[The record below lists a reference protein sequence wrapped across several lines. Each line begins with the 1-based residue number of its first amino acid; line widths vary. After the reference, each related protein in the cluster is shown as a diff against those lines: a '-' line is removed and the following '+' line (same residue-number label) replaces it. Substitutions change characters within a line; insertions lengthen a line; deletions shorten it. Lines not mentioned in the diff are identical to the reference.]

1 VGIRKPVINIL
12 YWHKI
17 KIMEIKLKFSRL
29 KFKTNIKEVVKN
41 LFDFNIGTALTETVS
56 IELTNEN
63 KAFLLL
69 LKTIKKT
76 NFVLVKEYGQAE
88 LNKETDLVLIA
99 NTFEEEII
107 KFLEEEVVITK
118 EFFEDIIQFN
128 PNYLRQS
135 FLFFKNY
142 LNLLGIS
149 YPEDLNFIYFNNF
162 RKNLEEEFQEN
173 KDSYKSLIESFDN
186 PIINENKK
194 ILKQLEYNK
203 ELIKQFAEPLQQDIP
218 ESKETLKDL
227 YIEPFFE
234 IHKNTFFS
242 KEIEKTNE
250 FNELKE
256 ELSVH
261 DFLKNYY
268 FKNKKHP
275 EFLESYNLLFI
286 LGQPGQGKTSF
297 CNKLIYD
304 YLQES
309 EGLPEV
315 PIFFIKIRALVARD
329 FIDTPF
335 IEIIRHIKQ
344 NFNFQED
351 KCILVLDGLDEAYMS
366 GGLNDGDLRNLY
378 ERLKIATQSN
388 EDLKIILTS
397 RFNYLKLNDSCI
409 DRSSVIQLST
419 FDVIQIKEYSEKFRV
434 FYPNNKLVRKIEKIL
449 TDENYVHIKELLEQ
463 AVLLYFISISDI
475 DIEEKD
481 SRSAIYDKIFTSL
494 AKRSWDKNG
503 QLSYIKTDLKNNPI
517 RYEKLLREYVRNIA
531 FAIYQSPNLYIT
543 INQLLQLE
551 ATTKFI
557 NKCFDDSIEFSQDK
571 IKEISKYLLI
581 SFYFQ
586 ESKNN
591 NSSDTAIEFFHNS
604 LWEYLTAE
612 YMWEENKKVL
622 LEKDSDGDFKITS
635 KEKYFN
641 LLNELVGQKELNY
654 TTTENLIS
662 IIENEEKSKKIDVAN
677 LSKPLFNKLSED
689 DFLLEY
695 SSKTNTLTSFEKMTT
710 IFELFWVF
718 YYESNLVTT
727 NSIEMNNKTSTFLFE
742 YSDSFRYE
750 NRIINLKFISVSLSI
765 PFTAECTYEN
775 ILFNSSINNSWFGY
789 NQFNNVIFNDGL
801 FFVTFTQNKFNAF
814 RIDDCEIGKY
824 CHFDGNI
831 FTNCIFN
838 NVYVQN
844 KNWLKD
850 LSKKNKVDSKII
862 ETHKV
867 EEVLEKDRF
876 SEKKVKRYIIRY
888 TGEEDLN

>member
-1 VGIRKPVINIL
+1 
-12 YWHKI
+12 
-17 KIMEIKLKFSRL
+17 MEIKLKFSKL

-41 LFDFNIGTALTETVS
+41 LFDFNIGSALTEIIS

-76 NFVLVKEYGQAE
+76 NFELVKEYGQEE
-88 LNKETDLVLIA
+88 LNRESDLVLIA

-107 KFLEEEVVITK
+107 KFLEKEVVITK
-118 EFFEDIIQFN
+118 DFFEDVIQFN

-135 FLFFKNY
+135 YLIFKNY
-142 LNLLGIS
+142 LNLLNIA

-173 KDSYKSLIESFDN
+173 KGSYKSLIEFFDN

-194 ILKQLEYNK
+194 ILKQLEYYK
-203 ELIKQFAEPLQQDIP
+203 ELIKQFVEPLQPDIP
-218 ESKETLKDL
+218 ECNETLKDL

-234 IHKNTFFS
+234 IHKNTFFV
-242 KEIEKTNE
+242 KETEQTDE
-250 FNELKE
+250 FNKLEKELT
-256 ELSVH
+256 VH
-261 DFLKNYY
+261 TFLKNYY

-275 EFLESYNLLFI
+275 EFSENHNLLFV

-335 IEIIRHIKQ
+335 LEITKHIKQ

-366 GGLNDGDLRNLY
+366 GGLNDGDLKNLY
-378 ERLKIATQSN
+378 ERLKTTTQSN
-388 EDLKIILTS
+388 KDLKIILTS

-409 DRSSVIQLST
+409 DRSSVIQLSAL
-419 FDVIQIKEYSEKFRV
+419 DVTQIKEYSEKFKI
-434 FYPNNKLVRKIEKIL
+434 FYPNNKLVEKIDKIL
-449 TDENYVHIKELLEQ
+449 TDKNYVHIKELLEQ
-463 AVLLYFISISDI
+463 AVLLYFIAISDI
-475 DIEEKD
+475 DIEERD

-503 QLSYIKTDLKNNPI
+503 QLSYIKSDLKNNPI
-517 RYEKLLREYVRNIA
+517 RYEKLLREYIRNIA

-551 ATTKFI
+551 ATTIFI
-557 NKCFDDSIEFSQDK
+557 NKCFDDSLEFSQDK

-591 NSSDTAIEFFHNS
+591 SSSDTAIEFFHNS

-612 YMWEENKKVL
+612 YMWEENKKIL
-622 LEKDSDGDFKITS
+622 LEKDSDGDFKIIS
-635 KEKYFN
+635 LEKYFN
-641 LLNELVGQKELNY
+641 LLNGLVGQKNISFV
-654 TTTENLIS
+654 TSENLIS
-662 IIENEEKSKKIDVAN
+662 IIENEEQSKKTDIAY
-677 LSKPLFNKLSED
+677 LSKSLFNKLSD
-689 DFLLEY
+689 ADFLLEY
-695 SSKTNTLTSFEKMTT
+695 SSKTNTLTSFEKMVS

-718 YYESNLVTT
+718 YYESNLSTE
-727 NSIEMNNKTSTFLFE
+727 NIIELNEKTSSYLFVH
-742 YSDSFRYE
+742 SNIFNYE
-750 NRIINLKFISVSLSI
+750 NRLINLKFNSDIVLSI
-765 PFTAECTYEN
+765 PFTAECLYEN
-775 ILFNSSINNSWFGY
+775 ILFNSAIDNSWFGY
-789 NQFNNVIFNDGL
+789 CKFNNVVFNDNL
-801 FFVTFTQNKFNAF
+801 HFIIFTENKFDNV
-814 RIDDCEIGKY
+814 RIENCEIGEY
-824 CHFDGNI
+824 CHFISNK
-831 FTNCIFN
+831 FTNFIFN
-838 NVYVQN
+838 NVYVKN

-850 LSKKNKVDSKII
+850 LSKKNEIDAEILK
-862 ETHKV
+862 THTI
-867 EEVLEKDRF
+867 EEVLEKEHF
-876 SEKKVKRYIIRY
+876 SKKKVKRYIIRY
-888 TGEEDLN
+888 TGEDEMN

>member
-1 VGIRKPVINIL
+1 
-12 YWHKI
+12 
-17 KIMEIKLKFSRL
+17 MEIKLKFSRL

-76 NFVLVKEYGQAE
+76 NFELVKEYGQAE

-99 NTFEEEII
+99 NTFEKEII
-107 KFLEEEVVITK
+107 KFLEEEVVIAK

-135 FLFFKNY
+135 YLIFKNY
-142 LNLLGIS
+142 INLLGIS

-173 KDSYKSLIESFDN
+173 KDSYKSLIEFFDN

-194 ILKQLEYNK
+194 ILKQLEYYK
-203 ELIKQFAEPLQQDIP
+203 ELIKQFVEPLQPDIP
-218 ESKETLKDL
+218 ECKENLKDL

-234 IHKNTFFS
+234 IHKNSFSS

-250 FNELKE
+250 FNKLNK

-261 DFLKNYY
+261 AFFKNYY

-275 EFLESYNLLFI
+275 EFTESYNLLFI

-297 CNKLIYD
+297 CNKLVYD

-309 EGLPEV
+309 EGLPKS
-315 PIFFIKIRALVARD
+315 PIFFVKIRALVARD
-329 FIDTPF
+329 FIDNPF
-335 IEIIRHIKQ
+335 IEIKRHIKQ
-344 NFNFQED
+344 DYNFQED

-388 EDLKIILTS
+388 KDLKIILTS
-397 RFNYLKLNDSCI
+397 RFNYLKLNDSCT
-409 DRSSVIQLST
+409 DHSSIIQLST
-419 FDVIQIKEYSEKFRV
+419 LDVIQIKEYSQKFKV
-434 FYPNNKLVRKIEKIL
+434 FYPNNKLVEKIDKIL
-449 TDENYVHIKELLEQ
+449 TDENYIHIRELLEQ
-463 AVLLYFISISDI
+463 AVLLYFIAISDI

-503 QLSYIKTDLKNNPI
+503 QLSYIKKDLKDNPI
-517 RYEKLLREYVRNIA
+517 RYEKLLREYIRNIA

-612 YMWEENKKVL
+612 YMWEENKKIL
-622 LEKDSDGDFKITS
+622 LDKDSDGDFKITS
-635 KEKYFN
+635 KETYFN
-641 LLNELVGQKELNY
+641 LLNELVGQKKISH
-654 TTTENLIS
+654 TTSENLIS
-662 IIENEEKSKKIDVAN
+662 IIENEEESAKINVAN
-677 LSKPLFNKLSED
+677 LSKTLFNKLSEAD
-689 DFLLEY
+689 YLLEY
-695 SSKTNTLTSFEKMTT
+695 SSKINTLTSFEKTVS
-710 IFELFWVF
+710 IFELFWIF
-718 YYESNLVTT
+718 YYESNLATT
-727 NSIEMNNKTSTFLFE
+727 NTIELNNKNLPYLFE
-742 YSDSFRYE
+742 YSDIYRYE
-750 NRIINLKFISVSLSI
+750 NRLINLNFVSNSLYI
-765 PFTAECTYEN
+765 PFTAECLYEN
-775 ILFNSSINNSWFGY
+775 IMFNSLIDNSWLGFC
-789 NQFNNVIFNDGL
+789 QFNNVIFNDDFQLVL
-801 FFVTFTQNKFNAF
+801 FIQNKFNNV
-814 RIDDCEIGKY
+814 IIENCEIGRHCYFEK
-824 CHFDGNI
+824 NT
-831 FTNCIFN
+831 FTNCKFV
-838 NVYVQN
+838 NVYVKN

-862 ETHKV
+862 EAHKI
-867 EEVLEKDRF
+867 EEILEKDRF

-888 TGEEDLN
+888 TGEEDMN

>member
-1 VGIRKPVINIL
+1 
-12 YWHKI
+12 
-17 KIMEIKLKFSRL
+17 MEIKLKFSKL
-29 KFKTNIKEVVKN
+29 KFKVNIKEVVKN
-41 LFDFNIGTALTETVS
+41 LFDFNIGTALTETIS

-76 NFVLVKEYGQAE
+76 NFELLKEYGQKE
-88 LNKETDLVLIA
+88 LNRESDLVLIA

-107 KFLEEEVVITK
+107 KFLEKEVIITK

-135 FLFFKNY
+135 YLIFKNY
-142 LNLLGIS
+142 LILLKIS

-173 KDSYKSLIESFDN
+173 KDSYKSLIEFFDN

-194 ILKQLEYNK
+194 ILKQLEYYK
-203 ELIKQFAEPLQQDIP
+203 ELIKQFVEPLQPDIP
-218 ESKETLKDL
+218 ECNETLKDL

-234 IHKNTFFS
+234 IHKNSFFS
-242 KEIEKTNE
+242 KETGKRNG
-250 FNELKE
+250 FYELKNKI
-256 ELSVH
+256 SVH
-261 DFLKNYY
+261 TYLKNYY
-268 FKNKKHP
+268 FKNKKHL
-275 EFLESYNLLFI
+275 EFTENYNLLFV

-297 CNKLIYD
+297 CNKLVYD

-309 EGLPEV
+309 EGLPEI
-315 PIFFIKIRALVARD
+315 PIFFIKIRELVARD
-329 FIDTPF
+329 FIDTTF
-335 IEIIRHIKQ
+335 IEIKRHIRQ
-344 NFNFQED
+344 DFNFQED

-388 EDLKIILTS
+388 KDLKIILTS

-409 DRSSVIQLST
+409 DRSSVIQLSAL
-419 FDVIQIKEYSEKFRV
+419 DIVQIKKYSKKFKV
-434 FYPNNKLVRKIEKIL
+434 FYPNNKLVEKIDKIL
-449 TDENYVHIKELLEQ
+449 TEENYLHIRELLEQ
-463 AVLLYFISISDI
+463 AVLLYFIFISDI
-475 DIEEKD
+475 NIEEKD

-503 QLSYIKTDLKNNPI
+503 QLNYIKNDLKDNPI
-517 RYEKLLREYVRNIA
+517 RYEKLLREYIRNIA

-557 NKCFDDSIEFSQDK
+557 NKCFDDSMAFSQDK

-591 NSSDTAIEFFHNS
+591 SSSDTAIEFFHNS

-612 YMWEENKKVL
+612 YMWEENKKIL
-622 LEKDSDGDFKITS
+622 LEKDSDGDFKIIS
-635 KEKYFN
+635 HEKYFN
-641 LLNELVGQKELNY
+641 LLNELIGQKKLSFV
-654 TTTENLIS
+654 TSENLIS
-662 IIENEEKSKKIDVAN
+662 IIENEDQSKKIDVVN
-677 LSKPLFNKLSED
+677 FSKSLFNKLSEA

-695 SSKTNTLTSFEKMTT
+695 SSKNNTLTSFEKTIA
-710 IFELFWVF
+710 IFELFWIF
-718 YYESNLVTT
+718 YYNSNLITT
-727 NSIEMNNKTSTFLFE
+727 NNIELKGKNSSYLFE
-742 YSDSFRYE
+742 YSNKFRHHNNY
-750 NRIINLKFISVSLSI
+750 INLNITGDNGISI
-765 PFTAECTYEN
+765 PFSAECLFEN
-775 ILFNSSINNSWFGY
+775 VHFSNHMNNSWLGY
-789 NQFNNVIFNDGL
+789 CQFKNVVFDDYLDLVVFTENQFYNVRFEN
-801 FFVTFTQNKFNAF
+801 
-814 RIDDCEIGKY
+814 CEIGEY
-824 CHFDGNI
+824 CRFDSNV

-838 NVYVQN
+838 DVYIQN

-850 LSKKNKVDSKII
+850 FSKKNKI
-862 ETHKV
+862 EPQFKENHWV
-867 EEVLEKDRF
+867 EEVLEDSNF
-876 SEKKVKRYIIRY
+876 SGKKIKRYIIRY
-888 TGEEDLN
+888 IGEDEMAFDKI

>member
-1 VGIRKPVINIL
+1 
-12 YWHKI
+12 
-17 KIMEIKLKFSRL
+17 MEIKLKFSKL
-29 KFKTNIKEVVKN
+29 KFKTNIKEVVRN

-76 NFVLVKEYGQAE
+76 NFELVKEYGQAE
-88 LNKETDLVLIA
+88 LNKQADLFSIA

-135 FLFFKNY
+135 YLIFKNY
-142 LNLLGIS
+142 LILLKIS
-149 YPEDLNFIYFNNF
+149 FPEDLNFIYFNNF

-173 KDSYKSLIESFDN
+173 KDSYTSLIDFFDN

-194 ILKQLEYNK
+194 ILKQLEYYK
-203 ELIKQFAEPLQQDIP
+203 ELIKQFVEPLQPDIP
-218 ESKETLKDL
+218 ECNETLKDL

-234 IHKNTFFS
+234 IHKNSFIS
-242 KEIEKTNE
+242 KETGKRNG
-250 FNELKE
+250 FYELKTKI
-256 ELSVH
+256 SVH
-261 DFLKNYY
+261 TYLKNYY

-275 EFLESYNLLFI
+275 EFSENYNLLFV

-297 CNKLIYD
+297 CNKLVYD

-315 PIFFIKIRALVARD
+315 PIFFIKIRDLVSRD
-329 FIDTPF
+329 FIDTTF
-335 IEIIRHIKQ
+335 IEIKRHIKQ
-344 NFNFQED
+344 DFNFQEE

-388 EDLKIILTS
+388 KELKIILTS

-409 DRSSVIQLST
+409 DRSSVIQLSAL
-419 FDVIQIKEYSEKFRV
+419 DILQIKEYSEKFKA
-434 FYPNNKLVRKIEKIL
+434 FYPNNKLVKKIDKIL
-449 TDENYVHIKELLEQ
+449 TEENYVHIRELLEQ
-463 AVLLYFISISDI
+463 AVLLYFIFISDI

-503 QLSYIKTDLKNNPI
+503 QLSYIKNDLKDNPI
-517 RYEKLLREYVRNIA
+517 RYEKLLREYIRNIA

-557 NKCFDDSIEFSQDK
+557 NKCFDDSMAFSPDK

-612 YMWEENKKVL
+612 YMWEENKKIL
-622 LEKDSDGDFKITS
+622 LEKDSDGDFKIIS
-635 KEKYFN
+635 QEKYFN
-641 LLNELVGQKELNY
+641 LLNELVGQKKLSY
-654 TTTENLIS
+654 ITVENLIS
-662 IIENEEKSKKIDVAN
+662 IIENEEHSNKINIATFSKS
-677 LSKPLFNKLSED
+677 LFNKLSEA

-695 SSKTNTLTSFEKMTT
+695 SSKNNTLTSFEKTTT
-710 IFELFWVF
+710 IFELFWIF
-718 YYESNLVTT
+718 YYESNLSTT
-727 NSIEMNNKTSTFLFE
+727 NIIELNDKNSSYLFE
-742 YSDSFRYE
+742 HSNTFRYD
-750 NRIINLKFISVSLSI
+750 NRLINLKFTADIILLI
-765 PFTAECTYEN
+765 PFTAECLYEN
-775 ILFNSSINNSWFGY
+775 ILFNSAIDNSWFGY
-789 NQFNNVIFNDGL
+789 CTFNNVLFNDNL
-801 FFVTFTQNKFNAF
+801 HLVAFIENKFNNV
-814 RIDDCEIGKY
+814 RIENCEIGEY
-824 CHFDGNI
+824 CHFDKNK

-838 NVYVQN
+838 NVYVKN

-850 LSKKNKVDSKII
+850 LDKKNEVEAEILKTHII
-862 ETHKV
+862 
-867 EEVLEKDRF
+867 EEVLEKEHF

-888 TGEEDLN
+888 TGEDNMN